1 MAWYSGI
8 TKGAKKLWKKVGG
21 TKGLQKH
28 LGTAGKWAKKIGD
41 AATKAA
47 PMIKSVLG
55 DRAAGWAEAA
65 GSAATRAETLA
76 GQGRR
81 AAQLAEDTGQDITAL
96 RGAWDKRD
104 AGAAWTAGKRAYGRS
119 KGAKR
124 YIAGVKRPVGGSK
137 N

>member
-28 LGTAGKWAKKIGD
+28 LGTASKWAKKVGD
-41 AATKAA
+41 VATKAA

-55 DRAAGWAEAA
+55 ERAGGWAEKA
-65 GSAATRAETLA
+65 GAGARRAETMA

-81 AAQLAEDTGQDITAL
+81 AAQLAEDTGQDVTAL
-96 RGAWDKRD
+96 RGAWAKRD
-104 AGAAWTAGKRAYGRS
+104 PQAAFKAGKRAYGRAR
-119 KGAKR
+119 GAKR
-124 YIAGVKRPVGGSK
+124 FV
-137 N
+137 